1 MQISLAY
8 ILIVAEVML
17 ILLGISITLGVF
29 LLRKPTVADI
39 DNKKTDNQIP
49 ESSEDAEDELD
60 AIDLGESYIDF
71 LEQAMERNEKKKT
84 QQETIEDDSDNEEK
98 NNNQEDD
105 STSSPAPDEKQSHLL
120 NIREQFLLMEKSAA
134 ENSEHENHFWD
145 SVYDGMKNLLNKF
158 SITENI
164 ISETS
169 SADGNSD
176 QAKEKIFYIETQGKK
191 VDGEVNKLKDIIYEQ
206 ENALSSMKKAMKDAE
221 AEHPEES
228 ESLQALKE
236 QINAI
241 ERQLNDSKMCMEVL
255 EMENNRLQEEVD
267 KISELDLSTNDNQ
280 TDGNEPLIDI
290 DEIKGMVEEQKR
302 KIEELIKTI
311 DSLEISS
318 TDTEKLKLT
327 IHDFAHSSQEMMG
340 CIAILE
346 EENERLKANEENASN
361 TIDNVEDNTKE
372 TQDNSG
378 VDALNSTISNLEE
391 EAIKKDVAFAQLQ
404 DEFSSME
411 TEYLAMYEA
420 MHGDN
425 S

>member
-1 MQISLAY
+1 
-8 ILIVAEVML
+8 VH
-17 ILLGISITLGVF
+17 G
-29 LLRKPTVADI
+29 R
-39 DNKKTDNQIP
+39 
-49 ESSEDAEDELD
+49 
-60 AIDLGESYIDF
+60 
-71 LEQAMERNEKKKT
+71 
-84 QQETIEDDSDNEEK
+84 
-98 NNNQEDD
+98 
-105 STSSPAPDEKQSHLL
+105 
-120 NIREQFLLMEKSAA
+120 
-134 ENSEHENHFWD
+134 
-145 SVYDGMKNLLNKF
+145 
-158 SITENI
+158 
-164 ISETS
+164 
-169 SADGNSD
+169 
-176 QAKEKIFYIETQGKK
+176 
-191 VDGEVNKLKDIIYEQ
+191 
-206 ENALSSMKKAMKDAE
+206 
-221 AEHPEES
+221 
-228 ESLQALKE
+228 
-236 QINAI
+236 
-241 ERQLNDSKMCMEVL
+241 
-255 EMENNRLQEEVD
+255 
-267 KISELDLSTNDNQ
+267 DLSTNDNQ

-425 S
+425 SIYYAKSLLSYQLTLCNENSSPQHLSIRLTIMLYYVASL